1 MDTNVLGLAG
11 RPALVIGG
19 GDGIGR
25 ASVLLLARAGADVA
39 LADVVEERALK
50 VQQEAEAEGVRAL
63 GFIGDVTDEEQARQ
77 IVARAVEFHGG
88 RLEVVI
94 NMVGLATWGDLFSID
109 DDAWEHQML
118 INLRHHLFLGRAA
131 ARHMIDNGIAGR
143 MAFVASVSGV
153 YGAPNHAAYGAA
165 KAGVMALVR
174 TMSQEWGPYGIRVNA
189 VAPDL
194 ILTPRIRASF
204 AGHENERV
212 ATARNEGASLGR
224 MGEPEEIAG
233 PLVFLVSDLA
243 SFVTGQTIIA
253 DGGVHAAFPHAGVA
267 AQPPAS

>member
-1 MDTNVLGLAG
+1 MDGNVLGLAG

-19 GDGIGR
+19 GEGIGR

-39 LADVVEERALK
+39 LADIVEERALA
-50 VQQEAEAEGVRAL
+50 VQKEAEAEGVRAL
-63 GFIGDVTDEEQARQ
+63 GFTGDVTDEDQARQ

-94 NMVGLATWGDLFSID
+94 NMVGLATWGELFAIND
-109 DDAWEHQML
+109 AAWEQQML
-118 INLRHHLFLGRAA
+118 INLRHHLYLGRAA

-153 YGAPNHAAYGAA
+153 YGAPNHGAYGAA

-174 TMSQEWGPYGIRVNA
+174 TMSQEWGPHGIRVNA

-194 ILTPRIRASF
+194 ILTPRVRAGF
-204 AGHENERV
+204 NQQRGDTV
-212 ATARNEGASLGR
+212 AIARDEGASLGR
-224 MGEPEEIAG
+224 FGEPEEIAG

-253 DGGVHAAFPHAGVA
+253 DGGVHAAFPHAGVN
-267 AQPPAS
+267 PFR